1 MLILTK
7 PITHM
12 NKILF
17 SLACGLQVMAAAAQ
31 SGDRAPFITKTFSRE
46 SIKQLQAQTSGG
58 NISVAGQTSGD
69 AKVEVYIH
77 GNNGWGDGLSRDEI
91 QKRLDEQFDLT
102 LAVENGTLKA
112 IAKHKEHFDNW
123 RRSLSISFKVYVPE
137 SVSSEVHTSGG
148 NIDLK
153 DLAGTEN
160 FGTSGGNMSI
170 EHLTGKLNGSTSGG
184 NVDISDSKN
193 DIDLRTSGGNMHA
206 KHCEG
211 TIRMGTSGGNM
222 VLEDVK
228 GDIHATTSGGQI
240 EGESIAG
247 ELRTSTSGGNIRLAD
262 LSCSL
267 SASTSGGSIDVDLK
281 TMGKYLDLSNS
292 GGNIDVT
299 MPQGLG
305 MSLTVSGERVH
316 TSKLANFS
324 GDIDKHSIAGTM
336 NGGGIPVK
344 VRGSGGNVELSFR

>member
-1 MLILTK
+1 MK
-7 PITHM
+7 R
-12 NKILF
+12 ILF
-17 SLACGLQVMAAAAQ
+17 SLACGLQVLAAAAQ
-31 SGDRAPFITKTFSRE
+31 SHDESPFITKSFPMA
-46 SIKQLQAQTSGG
+46 SIKQLETKTSGG
-58 NISVAGQTSGD
+58 NISVSGQTSGE
-69 AKVEVYIH
+69 ARVEVYIH
-77 GNNGWGDGLSRDEI
+77 GNNGWGEGLSKEEI

-102 LAVENGTLKA
+102 VAVEGGTLKA
-112 IAKHKEHFDNW
+112 IARHKEHFDNW
-123 RRSLSISFKVYVPE
+123 NHSLSISFRIYVPE

-148 NIDLK
+148 NISLSDLS
-153 DLAGTEN
+153 GTEN

-170 EHLTGKLNGSTSGG
+170 AHLTGKIDGSTSGG
-184 NVDISDSKN
+184 NVTISDSKN

-206 KHCEG
+206 THCEG
-211 TIRMGTSGGNM
+211 TIRMGTSGGNL

-228 GDIHATTSGGQI
+228 GDIHATTSGGQV
-240 EGESIAG
+240 EGQDIAG
-247 ELRTSTSGGNIRLAD
+247 ELRTSTSGGNIHLGN

-292 GGNIDVT
+292 GGNISVA

-316 TSKLANFS
+316 TSKLENFS